1 MMLQNASD
9 LEKRA
14 VEEILAEIK
23 RAATRAE
30 VGGSLSWAKPK
41 RKGVN
46 KRFLN
51 NTVLSSVIQ
60 NSRSR
65 KVPTSFS
72 IPPKF
77 QPNNADEPRTQNLT
91 NKSANLNP
99 MKKRVTV
106 SHKSRFKA
114 YLSASKKGKEKAELE
129 DSVEVDVPTS
139 TEKSIQ
145 KDK

>member
-1 MMLQNASD
+1 MMSQNASD

-14 VEEILAEIK
+14 VEEILAETK

-46 KRFLN
+46 KRILN
-51 NTVLSSVIQ
+51 NTVLSSVVQ

-77 QPNNADEPRTQNLT
+77 QLNNAEEPRTLKLT
-91 NKSANLNP
+91 YKSAIQNP
-99 MKKRVTV
+99 MNKRVTV
-106 SHKSRFKA
+106 LHRSRFKA

-139 TEKSIQ
+139 TEESIQ
-145 KDK
+145 KVQ